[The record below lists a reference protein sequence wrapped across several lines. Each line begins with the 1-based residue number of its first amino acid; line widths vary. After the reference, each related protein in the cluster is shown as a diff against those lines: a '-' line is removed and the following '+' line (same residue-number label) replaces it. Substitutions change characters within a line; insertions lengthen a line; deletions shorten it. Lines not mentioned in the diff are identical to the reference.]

1 MLKIKYKSTTIHSK
15 HQDSSINMAF
25 SSRVLFLTF
34 CLISLVSQGLGRVSP
49 SSIPPRSS
57 KEIMQCWSASFDL
70 AKCSGELLRV
80 AQGGMLDLRV
90 WPDCCQ
96 AVTNINSG
104 CWPKIFPMNPFF
116 PQMLQMYCPRL
127 LFTPPQ
133 PTTTNSQGPSSVSS
147 PVDAPTPSADGPIMD
162 EQVMK
167 E

>member
-1 MLKIKYKSTTIHSK
+1 
-15 HQDSSINMAF
+15 MALRY
-25 SSRVLFLTF
+25 RVLFLIF
-34 CLISLVSQGLGRVSP
+34 CLISLVSQGLGRLSP
-49 SSIPPRSS
+49 TSPPGSS
-57 KEIMQCWSASFDL
+57 KEIFECWSASFDL
-70 AKCSGELLRV
+70 AKCSGELLR
-80 AQGGMLDLRV
+80 ATQGGMLDLRI

-116 PQMLQMYCPRL
+116 SQMLQMYCPRL

-133 PTTTNSQGPSSVSS
+133 PTTPNFMGPSSVSS

-167 E
+167 EQLNNQAFHLV